1 MFKNEIIE
9 RNKNIKRNFSVVF
22 DFILFIYNVYNFY
35 FLLLLYIMAKSRK
48 NVLKSVNSGLT
59 SVGRVAKGVAKKS
72 MPIINKSVSAVYDT
86 MGKGFD
92 LGVQSIKS
100 LNKRSRKIAGG
111 RRRRGTR
118 RR

>member
-48 NVLKSVNSGLT
+48 NVLKPVTSGLT
-59 SVGRVAKGVAKKS
+59 SVGRVAKKS
-72 MPIINKSVSAVYDT
+72 LPIIDKGVSSIYDT

-92 LGVQSIKS
+92 LGVKS
-100 LNKRSRKIAGG
+100 VKSVSKRTRKIAGG
-111 RRRRGTR
+111 RRRKSNR
-118 RR
+118 RRR